1 MRRQLLSWT
10 LSACALMGLAAC
22 GGPTQPEA
30 DEVSGNAVTPA
41 TATLQEEG
49 AVQTPIPQ
57 APAAARTATVGPATA
72 GPATAGPLSCA
83 ADIGS
88 TAAAKRVAI
97 CRNVSPATHP
107 PCNAANSCA
116 MIEDEIARSCALFDG
131 KGEPMKGCDPT
142 PKSMAAAVAVVQRYY
157 AALNARD
164 YGTAWAQW
172 GEGGPPNQTLNKF
185 QAGFADTRS
194 TRVTIGRLEPGDA
207 GAGSIY
213 QTVPV
218 TVDSQLQDGKRQ
230 RFVGDYVVRR
240 VNDVDGA
247 SSAQLRWHI
256 GQANLKP
263 VPVR

>member
-1 MRRQLLSWT
+1 MRPLSLSWT
-10 LSACALMGLAAC
+10 LPGCALIALAGC
-22 GGPTQPEA
+22 GQPSPQQKA
-30 DEVSGNAVTPA
+30 DAVAGNAATVPADATP
-41 TATLQEEG
+41 E
-49 AVQTPIPQ
+49 PINAAQSPM
-57 APAAARTATVGPATA
+57 PAAPLADGADAA
-72 GPATAGPLSCA
+72 PLSCA

-88 TAAAKRVAI
+88 AAAAKRVAI
-97 CRNVSPATHP
+97 CRNVSPATRP

-131 KGEPMKGCDPT
+131 KGEPMQGCDPA
-142 PKSMAAAVAVVQRYY
+142 PKSMEAAAAVVQLYY
-157 AALNARD
+157 SAINARD

-172 GEGGPPNQTLNKF
+172 GDDGQPGQTLGQF
-185 QAGFADTRS
+185 QAGFAATRS
-194 TRVTIGRLEPGDA
+194 TRVTIGQMKPGDA

-218 TVDSQLQDGKRQ
+218 TVDSQLQDGTRQ

-247 SSAQLRWHI
+247 SPRQLRWHI
-256 GQANLKP
+256 GQATLKP

>member
-1 MRRQLLSWT
+1 MRIALLSWT
-10 LSACALMGLAAC
+10 LSGCALMALAGC
-22 GGPTQPEA
+22 GAPPPSKAEGGADNAAITAPATSTVAPENEA
-30 DEVSGNAVTPA
+30 QTPMPDMPSAANAV
-41 TATLQEEG
+41 
-49 AVQTPIPQ
+49 
-57 APAAARTATVGPATA
+57 APAA
-72 GPATAGPLSCA
+72 PLSCA

-88 TAAAKRVAI
+88 AAAAKRVAI

-131 KGEPMKGCDPT
+131 KGEPMQGCDPA

-172 GEGGPPNQTLNKF
+172 GDDGPPNQPLEKF
-185 QAGFADTRS
+185 QAGFAGTRS
-194 TRVTIGRLEPGDA
+194 TRVTIGALEPGDA

-218 TVDSQLQDGKRQ
+218 TVDSQLQDGTRQ

-247 SSAQLRWHI
+247 TPAQLRWHI
-256 GQANLKP
+256 GQAKLKA
-263 VPVR
+263 VPAR

>member
-1 MRRQLLSWT
+1 MRHAVPPRTLWVCLL
-10 LSACALMGLAAC
+10 LALGGC
-22 GGPTQPEA
+22 GAPTQPSA
-30 DEVSGNAVTPA
+30 DEAPGNAAVPAVTQVSNSSANRPVNGSAAQSPMPVSPA
-41 TATLQEEG
+41 
-49 AVQTPIPQ
+49 I
-57 APAAARTATVGPATA
+57 AAATTLP
-72 GPATAGPLSCA
+72 PLSCA

-88 TAAAKRVAI
+88 AAAAKRVAI

-131 KGEPMKGCDPT
+131 KGDSMRGCDPA

-172 GEGGPPNQTLNKF
+172 GDDGPPNQTLEKF
-185 QAGFADTRS
+185 QAGFAGTRS
-194 TRVTIGRLEPGDA
+194 TRVTIGKLEPGDA

-218 TVDSQLQDGKRQ
+218 TVDAQLLDGTRQ

-247 SSAQLRWHI
+247 SPGQLRWHI
-256 GQANLKP
+256 GQATLRP
-263 VPVR
+263 VPAR

>member
-1 MRRQLLSWT
+1 MRRASLSWII
-10 LSACALMGLAAC
+10 SGCALMALGAC
-22 GGPTQPEA
+22 GQPSEQA
-30 DEVSGNAVTPA
+30 RDANMAATNEVAAPA
-41 TATLQEEG
+41 TEASTNESVAQSPMPD
-49 AVQTPIPQ
+49 A
-57 APAAARTATVGPATA
+57 APVTDTASTA
-72 GPATAGPLSCA
+72 PLSCA

-88 TAAAKRVAI
+88 AAAAKRVAI

-131 KGEPMKGCDPT
+131 KGEPMAGCDPA

-157 AALNARD
+157 SAINARD
-164 YGTAWAQW
+164 YGTAWTQW
-172 GEGGPPNQTLNKF
+172 GDDGPPNQTLEKF
-185 QAGFADTRS
+185 QTGFAGTRS
-194 TRVTIGRLEPGDA
+194 TRVTIGSLEPGDG

-218 TVDSQLQDGKRQ
+218 TVDSQLEDGTRQ

-247 SSAQLRWHI
+247 TASQLRWHI
-256 GQANLKP
+256 GQAKLKA

>member
-1 MRRQLLSWT
+1 MRHASLSGIVSGCALLA
-10 LSACALMGLAAC
+10 LSACGT
-22 GGPTQPEA
+22 PSQPERKA
-30 DEVSGNAVTPA
+30 DELASNGVAAPAVETPGNQNAAESPMPDA
-41 TATLQEEG
+41 
-49 AVQTPIPQ
+49 
-57 APAAARTATVGPATA
+57 APAAESASAA
-72 GPATAGPLSCA
+72 PLSCA

-88 TAAAKRVAI
+88 AAAAKRVAI

-131 KGEPMKGCDPT
+131 KGEPMAGCDPA

-157 AALNARD
+157 SAINARD

-172 GEGGPPNQTLNKF
+172 GDDGPPNQTLDKF
-185 QAGFADTRS
+185 QAGFAGTRS
-194 TRVTIGRLEPGDA
+194 TRVTIGKLEPGDA

-218 TVDSQLQDGKRQ
+218 TVDSQLQDGTRQ
-230 RFVGDYVVRR
+230 RFAGDYVVRR

-247 SSAQLRWHI
+247 SASQLRWHI
-256 GQANLKP
+256 GQAKLKA
-263 VPVR
+263 VPIR